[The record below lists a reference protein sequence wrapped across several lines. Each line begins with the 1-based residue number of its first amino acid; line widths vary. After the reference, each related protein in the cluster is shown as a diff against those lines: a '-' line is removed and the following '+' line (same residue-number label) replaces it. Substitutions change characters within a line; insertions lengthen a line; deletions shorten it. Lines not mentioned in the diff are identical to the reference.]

1 MSGRIWVQGLLQKKL
16 SPLIIKLLQQAG
28 ILAAN
33 NCLQLYLVGGL
44 VRDLLLDS
52 SLQYDYDLVV
62 TGDAGQF
69 AALLQTQVG
78 GRLTLYPRYLTA
90 TITLDADTK
99 FDLVTARKEIYS
111 KPAALPYV
119 EASDLKD
126 DLYRRDFS
134 VNALASSLLPG
145 EWGLLYD
152 YYHGYDDLQ
161 NKLIR
166 VFHPNSFIDDP
177 LRIIRAIR
185 FEQRYAFTI
194 EKQTLSYLIGAI
206 RAKNLALVDQQ
217 RLAREVKNIYLE
229 PQPKIV
235 LERLQELGVGILR

>member
-1 MSGRIWVQGLLQKKL
+1 
-16 SPLIIKLLQQAG
+16 
-28 ILAAN
+28 
-33 NCLQLYLVGGL
+33 
-44 VRDLLLDS
+44 
-52 SLQYDYDLVV
+52 
-62 TGDAGQF
+62 
-69 AALLQTQVG
+69 
-78 GRLTLYPRYLTA
+78 
-90 TITLDADTK
+90 
-99 FDLVTARKEIYS
+99 
-111 KPAALPYV
+111 
-119 EASDLKD
+119 
-126 DLYRRDFS
+126 
-134 VNALASSLLPG
+134 LASSLLPG